1 MEQREGHGEGRMRE
15 EGALGSCAGG
25 GKGKGMWE
33 LVKQQGSWHRTK
45 PLPADTPSSSKLPVE
60 VPGVGVGPGKEGTG
74 GALGQAGS
82 SWQQVRAQKGE
93 GARVWPRS
101 VLRTL

>member
-1 MEQREGHGEGRMRE
+1 MGEWERGGQAVAAQEEAQTPRRAVEQREGHREGKIRE

-45 PLPADTPSSSKLPVE
+45 PLPADTLPSS
-60 VPGVGVGPGKEGTG
+60 
-74 GALGQAGS
+74 
-82 SWQQVRAQKGE
+82 
-93 GARVWPRS
+93 
-101 VLRTL
+101 